1 MQPIAIIGA
10 AFLSLAAWQA
20 SAQDTCKRTTLGTA
34 QVAAVRDGR
43 TLLLADG
50 REVRLAGLE
59 ITEDSRAA
67 LQSLIGDRPVR
78 LEVVSTDL
86 DRYGRVVAFTFAGD
100 AQTSL
105 QQALLELGQARVAAR
120 VGSKACAEALL
131 AAERTARAG
140 ARGLWADPN
149 FALLTPEN
157 SVRLRAER
165 GHFTIIEGKVLSVR
179 DSGSTLYLNFG
190 RRWTRDFSVI
200 VLRRNQRIFND
211 AGLVLKRLE
220 GRRIRVRGV
229 LEQRRGPVI
238 EADAPE
244 QIEIAD
250 ETMTHAQESQQQ
262 TRQETRP

>member
-1 MQPIAIIGA
+1 MQPFAIIGA
-10 AFLSLAAWQA
+10 AVLSLATWPAN
-20 SAQDTCKRTTLGTA
+20 AQDTCNLTPLGTA
-34 QVAAVRDGR
+34 RVAAVRDGR
-43 TLLLADG
+43 TLSLADG

-59 ITEDSRAA
+59 VTEGSRAA
-67 LQSLIGDRPVR
+67 LQSLIGLTGDREVR
-78 LEVVSTDL
+78 LEAASADL
-86 DRYGRVVAFTFAGD
+86 DRYGRVVAFVFAGD
-100 AQTSL
+100 AQQSL
-105 QQALLELGQARVAAR
+105 ELALLEQGQARVSAR
-120 VGSKACAEALL
+120 VGSKACAKALL
-131 AAERTARAG
+131 AAERAARAG

-179 DSGSTLYLNFG
+179 DSGSTIYLNFG
-190 RRWTRDFSVI
+190 TRWTRDFSVI

-220 GRRIRVRGV
+220 GRRVRVRGV

-250 ETMTHAQESQQQ
+250 ETMTHVQEL
-262 TRQETRP
+262 RQEIRP

>member
-1 MQPIAIIGA
+1 M
-10 AFLSLAAWQA
+10 
-20 SAQDTCKRTTLGTA
+20 
-34 QVAAVRDGR
+34 
-43 TLLLADG
+43 
-50 REVRLAGLE
+50 
-59 ITEDSRAA
+59 
-67 LQSLIGDRPVR
+67 
-78 LEVVSTDL
+78 
-86 DRYGRVVAFTFAGD
+86 VAFAFAGD
-100 AQTSL
+100 APQSL
-105 QQALLELGQARVAAR
+105 QQALLEQGQARVSAR

-157 SVRLRAER
+157 SARLRAER

-179 DSGSTLYLNFG
+179 DSGSTIYLNFG
-190 RRWTRDFSVI
+190 PRWTRDFSVI

-220 GRRIRVRGV
+220 GRRVRVRGV

-250 ETMTHAQESQQQ
+250 ETMTHAQE

>member
-1 MQPIAIIGA
+1 MWVAIYHIGFGRARPVLTAPA
-10 AFLSLAAWQA
+10 AGSHNW
-20 SAQDTCKRTTLGTA
+20 RH
-34 QVAAVRDGR
+34 AAVCHHRR
-43 TLLLADG
+43 RLVVV
-50 REVRLAGLE
+50 RRLASERPGY
-59 ITEDSRAA
+59 
-67 LQSLIGDRPVR
+67 LQAHR
-78 LEVVSTDL
+78 L
-86 DRYGRVVAFTFAGD
+86 R
-100 AQTSL
+100 
-105 QQALLELGQARVAAR
+105 
-120 VGSKACAEALL
+120 
-131 AAERTARAG
+131 

-179 DSGSTLYLNFG
+179 DSGSTIYLNFG
-190 RRWTRDFSVI
+190 PRWTRDFSVI
-200 VLRRNQRIFND
+200 VLRRNQRIFNE

-220 GRRIRVRGV
+220 GRRVRVRGV

-250 ETMTHAQESQQQ
+250 ETMTHAQESQQD